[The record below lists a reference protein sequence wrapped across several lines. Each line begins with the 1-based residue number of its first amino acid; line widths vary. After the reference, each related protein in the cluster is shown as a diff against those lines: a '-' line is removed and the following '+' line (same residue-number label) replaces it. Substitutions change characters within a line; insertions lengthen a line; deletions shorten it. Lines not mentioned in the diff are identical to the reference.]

1 MNELVNKN
9 TLIEKLNISKGKLD
23 GMIKTNQIPYIRM
36 GKVIRF
42 DEMDVINSLKN

>member
-23 GMIKTNQIPYIRM
+23 SMIKTNQIPHIRM

-42 DEMDVINSLKN
+42 DELDVMNSLKR